1 MDAVEIQK
9 MNTVERLQAME
20 MLWEALLHEDVE
32 VRSPGWHQGIIKE
45 RIAKID
51 NGEAKFLSLKELKA
65 R

>member
-1 MDAVEIQK
+1 MDTVEIQK

-20 MLWEALLHEDVE
+20 MLWDALLHEEVE
-32 VRSPGWHQGIIKE
+32 VKSPGWHQGIIKE
-45 RIAKID
+45 RMAKID